1 MSQES
6 IALIVGASRGLG
18 LGLVREYLD
27 RGWRVI
33 ATERAA
39 GSSAGLAEL
48 KAQVGERLTLATVD
62 INIPEQIRVLAAE
75 VIAAP
80 LDLLFVNAGVS
91 DDPSL
96 TIGQVASEEFARVFQ
111 TNALAPMRVV
121 DWLGALVA
129 PRGTIAVMTSAL
141 GSISGEQSGG
151 YEVYGASKAAL
162 NKLFRGYAVRA
173 GAERSLLAIMPGWVQ
188 TDMGGADAPLDV
200 ATSVRGIADA
210 VATRCARP
218 GIAFIDYQNTPVAW

>member
-1 MSQES
+1 MSQDS
-6 IALIVGASRGLG
+6 TALIVGASRGLG

-33 ATERAA
+33 ATERASGA
-39 GSSAGLAEL
+39 SVGLAEL
-48 KAQVGERLTLATVD
+48 KAQVGDRLTLATVD
-62 INIPEQIRVLAAE
+62 INVPEQVRALAGQVADR
-75 VIAAP
+75 P

-96 TIGQVASEEFARVFQ
+96 TIGQVASEEFTRVFQ

-121 DWLGALVA
+121 DWLGGQVA

-141 GSISGEQSGG
+141 GSVSGEQSGG

-188 TDMGGADAPLDV
+188 TDMGGSAAPLDV

-210 VATRCARP
+210 VAARSAQA
-218 GIAFIDYQNTPVAW
+218 GVAFIDYQNSPVAW

>member
-1 MSQES
+1 MSQDPT
-6 IALIVGASRGLG
+6 ALIVGASRGLG
-18 LGLVREYLD
+18 LGLVREYLG

-39 GSSAGLAEL
+39 GSSAGLAQL
-48 KAQVGERLTLATVD
+48 KAQVGERLTLVTVD
-62 INIPEQIRVLAAE
+62 INIPEQVRMLAAE
-75 VIAAP
+75 VVDRP

-121 DWLGALVA
+121 DWLGASVA

-141 GSISGEQSGG
+141 GSVSGEQSGG

-173 GAERSLLAIMPGWVQ
+173 GGERSLLAIMPGWVQ
-188 TDMGGADAPLDV
+188 TDMGGAEAPLDV

-210 VATRCARP
+210 VAARSAQP
-218 GIAFIDYQNTPVAW
+218 GVEFIDYQNSTLAW

>member
-1 MSQES
+1 MSQDPT
-6 IALIVGASRGLG
+6 ALIVGASRGLG
-18 LGLVREYLD
+18 LGLVHEYLD
-27 RGWRVI
+27 RGWHVI
-33 ATERAA
+33 ATERTA
-39 GSSAGLAEL
+39 GSSAGLAQL
-48 KAQVGERLTLATVD
+48 KAEAGERLTLAAVD
-62 INIPEQIRVLAAE
+62 INVAEQIRALAAN
-75 VIAAP
+75 VLDRP

-96 TIGQVASEEFARVFQ
+96 TIGQVSNEEFVRVFQ

-121 DWLGALVA
+121 DWLSAVVA

-173 GAERSLLAIMPGWVQ
+173 GGDRSLLAIMPGWVQ
-188 TDMGGADAPLDV
+188 TDMGGPEAPLAV
-200 ATSVRGIADA
+200 ATSVRGIANA
-210 VATRCARP
+210 IEARRAQA
-218 GIAFIDYQNTPVAW
+218 GIAFIDYQNSVIAW

>member
-1 MSQES
+1 MSQDS
-6 IALIVGASRGLG
+6 TALIVGASRGLG

-33 ATERAA
+33 ATERAT
-39 GSSAGLAEL
+39 GSSAGLAKL
-48 KAQVGERLTLATVD
+48 KAVAGERLTVATVD

-75 VIAAP
+75 VVDRP

-96 TIGQVASEEFARVFQ
+96 TIGQVASEEFTRVFQ

-129 PRGTIAVMTSAL
+129 PQGTIAVMTSAL
-141 GSISGEQSGG
+141 GSVSGEQPGG

-173 GAERSLLAIMPGWVQ
+173 GGGRSLLAIMPGWVQ
-188 TDMGGADAPLDV
+188 TDMGGEQAPLDV

-210 VATRCARP
+210 LAARAAQP
-218 GIAFIDYQNTPVAW
+218 GIAFIDYQNSAVAW